1 MCVSF
6 PGSKIQPR
14 HGEKRVFS
22 SPIFDK
28 GLESNILT
36 FTAHQQQ
43 QKIQPK
49 SGQKDLNRNFPN
61 LPYSHVNSWSCAFN
75 DSLIIIS
82 PRN

>member
-49 SGQKDLNRNFPN
+49 SGQKDLNRNFPKDIQMVN
-61 LPYSHVNSWSCAFN
+61 KHAQRYST
-75 DSLIIIS
+75 SLVIRKIK
-82 PRN
+82 